1 MKENKYALSLPQRL
15 ILVNQYKI
23 LKCLTDNVTE
33 QQDYDNLITA
43 LENGYELHYQ
53 DCFEYMGDNDLTIE
67 ECREVLDILEMYRGI
82 IYSYNALNLKNK
94 LTTLK
99 EEDVMFPGFDGNNEY
114 KQLSYVRYFIVD
126 LDRYSEI
133 QDLNHT
139 DNYNSHAR
147 RLDKYRKMLEK
158 WNQFVQDR
166 SQNQYLLSESQ
177 IRSLIETY

>member
-1 MKENKYALSLPQRL
+1 MEENKYALNLPQRL

-53 DCFEYMGDNDLTIE
+53 DCFEYMGENDLTVE

-82 IYSYNALNLKNK
+82 IYSYNALKLKK
-94 LTTLK
+94 EPTTLK
-99 EEDVMFPGFDGNNEY
+99 EEDVMFPGFDCNNEY

-133 QDLNHT
+133 QELNKT
-139 DNYNSHAR
+139 DNYNSHSKW
-147 RLDKYRKMLEK
+147 LDRYVRMLQK
-158 WNQFVQDR
+158 WSVYVKDDKV
-166 SQNQYLLSESQ
+166 NQYLLDEKQ
-177 IRSLIETY
+177 IRNLIETY